1 MKFFHRRSLQS
12 LGEAGEATTELKAV
26 LGLDPINSEAT
37 HLLGD
42 Q

>member
-1 MKFFHRRSLQS
+1 MTFFRHRSLQS
-12 LGEAGEATTELKAV
+12 LGEAREAAVELKAV
-26 LGLDPINSEAT
+26 LGLDPLNSEAA